1 MVSQGSKLVLHII
14 ITFLITLAL
23 ENLALNQ
30 AVSHRSIFVFL
41 HHLSTENLLVF
52 ARKMNH

>member
-1 MVSQGSKLVLHII
+1 MVSQGSKLVLHIV

-23 ENLALNQ
+23 ENLTLNQ

-41 HHLSTENLLVF
+41 HHLSTENLLVLQG
-52 ARKMNH
+52 K

>member
-14 ITFLITLAL
+14 IAFLITLAL
-23 ENLALNQ
+23 ENLPLNQ

-41 HHLSTENLLVF
+41 RHLSIENLLVLQG
-52 ARKMNH
+52 K

>member
-1 MVSQGSKLVLHII
+1 MVSQGSKLVLHIVI

-23 ENLALNQ
+23 ENLTLNQ

-41 HHLSTENLLVF
+41 RHLSTENLLVLQG
-52 ARKMNH
+52 K